1 MLKESKGGDSK
12 AVDERDFAVGFNRI
26 GSILTTVRGKDIY
39 EGEEHNK
46 LKRQIEKVSQ
56 RGVYNYPL
64 EPLLD
69 KVKEKIVPFKLRSLK
84 NCYFGV
90 EWCIKNSYIQQGITL
105 LQETILSAI
114 LDDIGEEWMDDEYGK
129 KSRDIESKRK
139 LLSSI
144 IKFYQLKEKYP
155 TREEPEDFQK
165 NRNFV
170 KNVLE
175 SEAYSQLKN
184 VYEKLRDYRNNI
196 NHAGFIK
203 KIKPGTFETK
213 LQEAYREAGAWFEK
227 K

>member
-1 MLKESKGGDSK
+1 
-12 AVDERDFAVGFNRI
+12 
-26 GSILTTVRGKDIY
+26 
-39 EGEEHNK
+39 
-46 LKRQIEKVSQ
+46 
-56 RGVYNYPL
+56 
-64 EPLLD
+64 
-69 KVKEKIVPFKLRSLK
+69 
-84 NCYFGV
+84 
-90 EWCIKNSYIQQGITL
+90 
-105 LQETILSAI
+105 
-114 LDDIGEEWMDDEYGK
+114 
-129 KSRDIESKRK
+129 

-175 SEAYSQLKN
+175 SEAYSQLKD

-196 NHAGFIK
+196 NHGGFTNQ
-203 KIKPGTFETK
+203 IKPGAFESK